1 MTFDEAQWE
10 YDTREHPRFYD
21 ELEDGCLVC
30 GNDFDDC
37 ECEE

>member
-1 MTFDEAQWE
+1 MTFDEAQWQW
-10 YDTREHPRFYD
+10 DNMEHPDFD
-21 ELEDGCLVC
+21 EPLNEECKTC

>member
-1 MTFDEAQWE
+1 MTFDEAQSQW
-10 YDTREHPRFYD
+10 DNMEHPDFY
-21 ELEDGCLVC
+21 EPLSEDCENC